1 MIDENWYIV
10 GGGDNASGNAHMT
23 QQLVFISCTV
33 TYAPVSKKNSHVA
46 GSTDTIVMNA
56 SKFVWSVVT
65 SVSARDQL
73 ACEVRN
79 VCAIVFLVRELAK
92 IFLKVR

>member
-1 MIDENWYIV
+1 VHRIL
-10 GGGDNASGNAHMT
+10 
-23 QQLVFISCTV
+23 QLVFIFFFGYNYLWSTIYV
-33 TYAPVSKKNSHVA
+33 NAHVA

-65 SVSARDQL
+65 SVSARDPL

-79 VCAIVFLVRELAK
+79 IWCNCVS
-92 IFLKVR
+92 

>member
-10 GGGDNASGNAHMT
+10 GGGDNAS
-23 QQLVFISCTV
+23 
-33 TYAPVSKKNSHVA
+33 

-65 SVSARDQL
+65 SVSARDPL
-73 ACEVRN
+73 ACEVRH
-79 VCAIVFLVRELAK
+79 VCAIVFPSSG
-92 IFLKVR
+92 IS